1 MSNNEI
7 LSKPVVYEAN
17 GQEVKLT
24 GVMVKNYL
32 TRGNDTVSEQEIVM
46 FINLCRYQK
55 LNPFLNEAYLVKF
68 KGSPAQLI
76 TSKEAYMKRA
86 FEHPKF
92 DGIRAGIIVQRG
104 EETLEL
110 EGSFSLPGDQLLGG
124 WAEVYVKDKKYPYV
138 TKINLEEFNKGQA
151 TWRAMPKTMIRKTA
165 LVQALREAFPDN
177 LGAMYTEEEQ
187 GMAKETSTVVEEVSE
202 EIEENANRQVIDI
215 DDEEIV
221 EVQVEEKQPPKNND
235 QRRSTSSQSAKRSQ
249 GQRGADRQQRLDDL
263 YEGPGF

>member
-1 MSNNEI
+1 MKMSNEI
-7 LSKPVVYEAN
+7 LNKPVVYEVN

-24 GVMVKNYL
+24 GGMVKNYL

-46 FINLCRYQK
+46 FINLCKYQK

-68 KGSPAQLI
+68 KGAPAQLI

-86 FEHPKF
+86 FDHPKF

-124 WAEVYVKDKKYPYV
+124 WAEVYVKDKKHPYV
-138 TKINLEEFNKGQA
+138 TKINLDEFSKGQA
-151 TWRAMPKTMIRKTA
+151 TWKNMPKTMIRKTA

-177 LGAMYTEEEQ
+177 LVAMYTEEEQ
-187 GMAKETSTVVEEVSE
+187 GTVKEASIVEEEVSD
-202 EIEENANRQVIDI
+202 EIQEHANKEVIDI
-215 DDEEIV
+215 EEDEME
-221 EVQVEEKQPPKNND
+221 EVQEQPRQNTNE
-235 QRRSTSSQSAKRSQ
+235 QRRTVTTQGRRNN
-249 GQRGADRQQRLDDL
+249 GQRRPNNQQKMDDL

>member
-1 MSNNEI
+1 MSNEI
-7 LSKPVVYEAN
+7 LNKPVVYEVN

-24 GVMVKNYL
+24 GGMVKNYL

-46 FINLCRYQK
+46 FINLCKYQK

-86 FEHPKF
+86 FEHPQF
-92 DGIRAGIIVQRG
+92 DGIKAGIIVQRG

-124 WAEVYVKDKKYPYV
+124 WAEVYVKDKKHPYV

-151 TWRAMPKTMIRKTA
+151 TWRNMPKTMIRKTA

-177 LGAMYTEEEQ
+177 LGAMYTDDEQ
-187 GMAKETSTVVEEVSE
+187 AVIQEASPVETEVSQ
-202 EIEENANRQVIDI
+202 EIDKNANSKVIDI
-215 DDEEIV
+215 EEDDMTTVKEE
-221 EVQVEEKQPPKNND
+221 QSRKTDHEKTKKQNKP
-235 QRRSTSSQSAKRSQ
+235 QSSKKP
-249 GQRGADRQQRLDDL
+249 GQQQTVDDL

>member
-1 MSNNEI
+1 MANNDI
-7 LSKPVVYEAN
+7 LNKPVVYEVN

-24 GVMVKNYL
+24 GKMVKNYL
-32 TRGNDTVSEQEIVM
+32 TRGNDDVSEQEIVM

-68 KGSPAQLI
+68 KGAPAQLI

-110 EGSFSLPGDQLLGG
+110 EGSFSLPGDILLGG

-151 TWRAMPKTMIRKTA
+151 TWKNMPKTMIRKTA

-187 GMAKETSTVVEEVSE
+187 AVVREVSE
-202 EIEENANRQVIDI
+202 TEVEVAEEIEANANKEIIDI
-215 DDEEIV
+215 PDEEIT
-221 EVQVEEKQPPKNND
+221 EVKPENKQQRQKQGAKPKGQRPEKQ
-235 QRRSTSSQSAKRSQ
+235 QT
-249 GQRGADRQQRLDDL
+249 LDDL